1 MESAANG
8 GARVKRSSKTTGKPK
23 QEGTQQSTDSVNQEL
38 LLCGSS
44 YYVPGFVK
52 EVDKTEQSCSLILLS
67 GKGLWSASK
76 PVKFGFDSRSNL
88 KSSRAFELASDI
100 V

>member
-8 GARVKRSSKTTGKPK
+8 SARVKRSSKTTGKPEQK
-23 QEGTQQSTDSVNQEL
+23 VTQQSIDSVNQEL

-52 EVDKTEQSCSLILLS
+52 EVDKTEQSCPPYIIVLGKDCGVPQNQLSLDLIL
-67 GKGLWSASK
+67 GAS
-76 PVKFGFDSRSNL
+76 
-88 KSSRAFELASDI
+88 
-100 V
+100 